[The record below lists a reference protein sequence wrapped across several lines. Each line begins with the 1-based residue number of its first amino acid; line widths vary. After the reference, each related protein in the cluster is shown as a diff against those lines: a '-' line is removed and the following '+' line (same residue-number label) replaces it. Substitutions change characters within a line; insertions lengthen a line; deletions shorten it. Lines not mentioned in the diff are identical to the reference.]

1 MNDFHL
7 YDLFNIITL
16 INHFK
21 NKYRLLVTENSV
33 SAVCIR
39 HFVLCISENVCNSSK
54 IKLQLTNIVTVL
66 NMILKLKTGYV
77 NLGAISFKII
87 MTKAI
92 DKCYLK
98 SQIAINT
105 RLAQKKSIRLLNI

>member
-33 SAVCIR
+33 S
-39 HFVLCISENVCNSSK
+39 FEN
-54 IKLQLTNIVTVL
+54 
-66 NMILKLKTGYV
+66 
-77 NLGAISFKII
+77 FK
-87 MTKAI
+87 
-92 DKCYLK
+92 
-98 SQIAINT
+98 
-105 RLAQKKSIRLLNI
+105 RGLAFLNINVIPHIILV

>member
-33 SAVCIR
+33 SAVCLHCDVMSR
-39 HFVLCISENVCNSSK
+39 NTSANPCLKRLQYLSNHMFLMSLSELSQHKILLNVC
-54 IKLQLTNIVTVL
+54 T
-66 NMILKLKTGYV
+66 
-77 NLGAISFKII
+77 F
-87 MTKAI
+87 
-92 DKCYLK
+92 
-98 SQIAINT
+98 
-105 RLAQKKSIRLLNI
+105 